1 MKKALTKNLGLKL
14 LALGVSFL
22 LWLLVANF
30 EEPIDKKTFLGIPV
44 SVTHKEIVTNRAN
57 TYRIAD
63 ESKNVS
69 VTVWARRSVL
79 EKIKPEDIL
88 AVADMRN
95 LETRTRSLIPVE
107 VSIPKYSGDYRT
119 ASSNPPNIQ
128 VTIEPESTERFVIT
142 TQTSGTLRDGYEIG
156 SAEADPKNIEISG
169 PESVVNL
176 IDKVVAEVNVSG
188 LSKDTE
194 IPAELVLYDSN
205 GRVIDNTLIDHNLG
219 EEGLSVKVK
228 LLHTKSVPIKFDT
241 TGIKPAEGYSFNGIT
256 VRPDTIQL
264 IGSTEQ
270 LESLDY
276 IKIPEKVL
284 AETGLTDKEERT
296 VDITDYLPSWA
307 KTDDESERTNILVTI
322 DITKYGTKAIE
333 YSVGSISLLNVPKN
347 FQVDYG
353 DTSNIRIIVRGS
365 RKSLKDFKLEPGSVS
380 INLVDLKEAGTYTV
394 PVQIILKDGIELEEE
409 ISVQINLTK
418 TDGGTNG

>member
-1 MKKALTKNLGLKL
+1 MKETLTKNLGIKI
-14 LALGVSFL
+14 LALCVSFL
-22 LWLLVANF
+22 LWFMVANF
-30 EEPIDKKTFLGIPV
+30 EDPIDKKTFVGIPI

-57 TYRIAD
+57 TYRIAED
-63 ESKNVS
+63 SKNLS
-69 VTVWARRSVL
+69 VTVWANRSVL
-79 EKIKPEDIL
+79 QKIRPEDIL

-107 VSIPKYSGDYRT
+107 VSIPKYNGEYKK

-128 VTIEPESTERFVIT
+128 VTIEPETTERFVIT
-142 TQTSGTLRDGYEIG
+142 TQTSGTIRDGYEIG

-169 PESVVNL
+169 PESVVTS

-228 LLHTKSVPIKFDT
+228 LLHSKSVPVKFDT
-241 TGIKPAEGYSFNGIT
+241 SGIQPADGYSFNGIT
-256 VRPDTIQL
+256 VRPDVIQVL
-264 IGSTEQ
+264 GSREQ
-270 LESLDY
+270 LDSLDS
-276 IKIPEKVL
+276 IKIPAEVL
-284 AETGLTDKEERT
+284 ADTGLKDKIERT

-307 KTDDESERTNILVTI
+307 RTDDQSERVNILVSI

-333 YSVGSISLLNVPKN
+333 FPVGSITLLNVMPEHK
-347 FQVDYG
+347 VDFG
-353 DTSNIRIIVRGS
+353 EQSSLRIIVRGS
-365 RKSLKDFKLEPGSVS
+365 SKALKDFELEPGSVS
-380 INLVDLKEAGTYTV
+380 INLVDLKETGTYTV
-394 PVQIILKDGIELEEE
+394 PVQVILKDGIELEEE
-409 ISVQINLTK
+409 LSIQINLT
-418 TDGGTNG
+418 DNSGGVYG